1 MKCIY
6 LKQKFNHKFEC
17 KRSKKE
23 ICLRECSNCPYK
35 EYKKCTITVKKST
48 FKWKNAQKS
57 PVYCANTNK
66 NSKKTAENSRKLQKS
81 AELKKKSNKLAKL
94 ERNRFSLFT
103 DNMNKCYFC
112 PNKKDH
118 IHEIFCGRNRQNSM
132 KYGLCLPI
140 CESCHSKYQNN
151 FLFNKEWHKKGQA
164 MFTKTYPDLK
174 FENIFKKNYLK

>member
-17 KRSKKE
+17 KRKKQE
-23 ICLRECSNCPYK
+23 ICLRDCSNCPYK
-35 EYKKCTITVKKST
+35 EYKKCTITVKKVRLEMDKCT
-48 FKWKNAQKS
+48 
-57 PVYCANTNK
+57 
-66 NSKKTAENSRKLQKS
+66 
-81 AELKKKSNKLAKL
+81 KKSNYCAKMKQKSSKLAKL

-118 IHEIFCGRNRQNSM
+118 THEIFCGRNRQNSM

-140 CESCHSKYQNN
+140 CESCHSKYQND
-151 FLFNKEWHKKGQA
+151 FLFNEKWHKKGQA
-164 MFTKTYPDLK
+164 IFSKAYPDLK
-174 FENIFKKNYLK
+174 FEDIFKKNYL

>member
-6 LKQKFNHKFEC
+6 LKQKLNHKFEC
-17 KRSKKE
+17 KRNKQE
-23 ICLRECSNCPYK
+23 ICLRDCSNCPYK

-48 FKWKNAQKS
+48 YNCKNAQKS
-57 PVYCANTNK
+57 PVYCAK
-66 NSKKTAENSRKLQKS
+66 MKQR
-81 AELKKKSNKLAKL
+81 SNKLAKL
-94 ERNRFSLFT
+94 EKNRFSLFT

-164 MFTKTYPDLK
+164 IFSKAYPDLK
-174 FENIFKKNYLK
+174 FEDIFKKNYLK

>member
-1 MKCIY
+1 MNCIY

-17 KRSKKE
+17 KRIKQE
-23 ICLRECSNCPYK
+23 ICLKDCINCPYK
-35 EYKKCTITVKKST
+35 EYKKCTVTGQ
-48 FKWKNAQKS
+48 KWVNNNKECTKNQK
-57 PVYCANTNK
+57 YCAK
-66 NSKKTAENSRKLQKS
+66 MKLKSSKLT
-81 AELKKKSNKLAKL
+81 KL

-103 DNMNKCYFC
+103 DNMNRCYFC

-151 FLFNKEWHKKGQA
+151 FLFNEKWHKKGQV
-164 MFTKTYPDLK
+164 MFNKTYPNLK
-174 FENIFKKNYLK
+174 FEDIFRKNYL

>member
-1 MKCIY
+1 MSNCIY

-17 KRSKKE
+17 KRNKEE
-23 ICLRECSNCPYK
+23 ICLRDCSNCPYK

-48 FKWKNAQKS
+48 YKCKNAQKS
-57 PVYCANTNK
+57 PVYCAK
-66 NSKKTAENSRKLQKS
+66 MKQR
-81 AELKKKSNKLAKL
+81 SNKLAKL
-94 ERNRFSLFT
+94 EKNRFSLFT

-151 FLFNKEWHKKGQA
+151 FLFNKKKNKKGQA
-164 MFTKTYPDLK
+164 IFSKAYPDLK
-174 FENIFKKNYLK
+174 FEDIFKKNYLK

>member
-1 MKCIY
+1 MSNCIY

-17 KRSKKE
+17 KRNKEE
-23 ICLRECSNCPYK
+23 ICLKDCSNCPYK

-48 FKWKNAQKS
+48 YKWKNAQKS
-57 PVYCANTNK
+57 PVYCAK
-66 NSKKTAENSRKLQKS
+66 MKQR
-81 AELKKKSNKLAKL
+81 SNKLAKL
-94 ERNRFSLFT
+94 EKNRFSLFT

-164 MFTKTYPDLK
+164 MFSKAYPDLK
-174 FENIFKKNYLK
+174 FEDIFKKNYLK

>member
-23 ICLRECSNCPYK
+23 ICLKDCSNCPYK

-48 FKWKNAQKS
+48 YKWKNAQKS
-57 PVYCANTNK
+57 PVYCAK
-66 NSKKTAENSRKLQKS
+66 MKQR
-81 AELKKKSNKLAKL
+81 SNKLTKL
-94 ERNRFSLFT
+94 EKNRFSLFT

-164 MFTKTYPDLK
+164 MFNKAYPDLN
-174 FENIFKKNYLK
+174 FENIFKKNYL

>member
-17 KRSKKE
+17 KRNKQE
-23 ICLRECSNCPYK
+23 ICLRDCSNCPYK

-48 FKWKNAQKS
+48 YKCKNAQKS
-57 PVYCANTNK
+57 PVYCAK
-66 NSKKTAENSRKLQKS
+66 MKQR
-81 AELKKKSNKLAKL
+81 SNKLAKL
-94 ERNRFSLFT
+94 EKNRFSLFT

-164 MFTKTYPDLK
+164 IFSKAYPDLK
-174 FENIFKKNYLK
+174 FEDIFKKNYLK

>member
-17 KRSKKE
+17 KRNKEE
-23 ICLRECSNCPYK
+23 ICLRDCSNCPYK

-48 FKWKNAQKS
+48 YKCKNAQKS
-57 PVYCANTNK
+57 PVYCAK
-66 NSKKTAENSRKLQKS
+66 MKQR
-81 AELKKKSNKLAKL
+81 SNKLAKL
-94 ERNRFSLFT
+94 EKNRFSLFT

-164 MFTKTYPDLK
+164 IFSKAYPDLK
-174 FENIFKKNYLK
+174 FEDIFKKNYLK

>member
-1 MKCIY
+1 MSNCIY

-17 KRSKKE
+17 KRNKEE
-23 ICLRECSNCPYK
+23 ICLKDCSNCPYK
-35 EYKKCTITVKKST
+35 EYKKCTITVKKT
-48 FKWKNAQKS
+48 TYKWKNAQKS
-57 PVYCANTNK
+57 PVYCAK
-66 NSKKTAENSRKLQKS
+66 MKQR
-81 AELKKKSNKLAKL
+81 SNKLAKL
-94 ERNRFSLFT
+94 EKNRFSLFT

-140 CESCHSKYQNN
+140 CESCHSTYQND
-151 FLFNKEWHKKGQA
+151 FLFNEKWHKKGQA
-164 MFTKTYPDLK
+164 MFNKTYPDLN

>member
-1 MKCIY
+1 MSNCIY

-17 KRSKKE
+17 KRNKEE
-23 ICLRECSNCPYK
+23 ICLRDCSNCPYK

-48 FKWKNAQKS
+48 YKWKNAQKS
-57 PVYCANTNK
+57 PVYCAK
-66 NSKKTAENSRKLQKS
+66 MKQRSSKLS
-81 AELKKKSNKLAKL
+81 KL

-140 CESCHSKYQNN
+140 CESCHSTYQND
-151 FLFNKEWHKKGQA
+151 FLFNKKWHKKGQA
-164 MFTKTYPDLK
+164 IFSKAYPDLK
-174 FENIFKKNYLK
+174 FENIFKKNYL

>member
-1 MKCIY
+1 MNNCIY

-23 ICLRECSNCPYK
+23 ICLNDCSNCPYK
-35 EYKKCTITVKKST
+35 EYKMQQYTLDKNKTQKNRKIS
-48 FKWKNAQKS
+48 FKQKS
-57 PVYCANTNK
+57 
-66 NSKKTAENSRKLQKS
+66 S
-81 AELKKKSNKLAKL
+81 KLAKL

-140 CESCHSKYQNN
+140 CESCHSKYQND

-164 MFTKTYPDLK
+164 MFNKAYPDLN
-174 FENIFKKNYLK
+174 FENIFKKNYLQIS

>member
-17 KRSKKE
+17 KRNKEE
-23 ICLRECSNCPYK
+23 ICLKDCSNCPYK
-35 EYKKCTITVKKST
+35 KYKKCTITVKKST
-48 FKWKNAQKS
+48 YKWKNAQKS
-57 PVYCANTNK
+57 PVYCAK
-66 NSKKTAENSRKLQKS
+66 MKQR
-81 AELKKKSNKLAKL
+81 SNKLAKL
-94 ERNRFSLFT
+94 EKNRFSLFT

-164 MFTKTYPDLK
+164 MFNKAYPDLK
-174 FENIFKKNYLK
+174 FEDIFKKNYLK

>member
-17 KRSKKE
+17 KRNKEE
-23 ICLRECSNCPYK
+23 ICLKDCSNCPYK
-35 EYKKCTITVKKST
+35 KYKKCTITVKKST
-48 FKWKNAQKS
+48 YKWKNAQKS
-57 PVYCANTNK
+57 PVYCAK
-66 NSKKTAENSRKLQKS
+66 MKQR
-81 AELKKKSNKLAKL
+81 SNKLAKL
-94 ERNRFSLFT
+94 EKNRFSLFT

-164 MFTKTYPDLK
+164 MFNKAYPDLK
-174 FENIFKKNYLK
+174 FEDIFKKNYL

>member
-1 MKCIY
+1 MSNCIY

-17 KRSKKE
+17 KRNKEE
-23 ICLRECSNCPYK
+23 ICLRDCSNCPYK

-48 FKWKNAQKS
+48 YKCKNEQKS
-57 PVYCANTNK
+57 PVYCAK
-66 NSKKTAENSRKLQKS
+66 MKQR
-81 AELKKKSNKLAKL
+81 SNKLAKL
-94 ERNRFSLFT
+94 EKNRFSLFT

-164 MFTKTYPDLK
+164 IFSKAYPDLK
-174 FENIFKKNYLK
+174 FEDIFKKNYLK

>member
-1 MKCIY
+1 MNNCIY

-23 ICLRECSNCPYK
+23 ICLKDCSNCPYK

-48 FKWKNAQKS
+48 YKWKNAQKS
-57 PVYCANTNK
+57 PVYCAK
-66 NSKKTAENSRKLQKS
+66 MKQR
-81 AELKKKSNKLAKL
+81 SNKLAKL
-94 ERNRFSLFT
+94 EKNRFSLFT

-140 CESCHSKYQNN
+140 CESCHSTYQND
-151 FLFNKEWHKKGQA
+151 FLFNEKWHKKGQA
-164 MFTKTYPDLK
+164 IFSKAYPDLK
-174 FENIFKKNYLK
+174 FEDIFKKNYL

>member
-1 MKCIY
+1 MSNCIY

-17 KRSKKE
+17 KRNKEE
-23 ICLRECSNCPYK
+23 ICLKDCSNCPYK

-48 FKWKNAQKS
+48 YKWKNAQKS
-57 PVYCANTNK
+57 PVYCAK
-66 NSKKTAENSRKLQKS
+66 MKQR
-81 AELKKKSNKLAKL
+81 SNKLAKL
-94 ERNRFSLFT
+94 EKNRFSLFT

-164 MFTKTYPDLK
+164 MFNKAYPDLK
-174 FENIFKKNYLK
+174 FEDIFKKNYL